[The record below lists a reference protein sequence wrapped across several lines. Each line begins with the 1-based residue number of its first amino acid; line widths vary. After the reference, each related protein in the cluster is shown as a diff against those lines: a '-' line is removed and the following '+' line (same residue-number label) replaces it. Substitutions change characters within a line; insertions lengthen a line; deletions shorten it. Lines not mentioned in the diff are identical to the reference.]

1 MTTNSLIQVRGA
13 RRSYGSYEAVR
24 GVDLDVRRGELVALL
39 GTNGAG
45 KTSLVELIEGLA
57 PADGGTVTVFGLD
70 PYAQRRAV
78 VGRIGIMMQE
88 AAFEDSLTVVETAR
102 MWAGTLDNPQPVAQV
117 LEAVNLTHRATVRVK
132 SLSGGERRRLDL
144 ALAIMGSP
152 EVLFLDEPTTGLDP
166 DSRRDTWELVRTLVA
181 SGVSVLLT
189 THYLQEAEELAD
201 RVAIMQEGRI
211 TRAGTLEEV
220 RGEHPSLEAA
230 FLALSGSRHAADLT
244 PISA

>member
-1 MTTNSLIQVRGA
+1 MTTNPLIQVRGA

-57 PADGGTVTVFGLD
+57 PTSAGTVRVFGLD
-70 PYAQRRAV
+70 PCAQRRAV
-78 VGRIGIMMQE
+78 AGRIGIMLQE
-88 AAFEDSLTVVETAR
+88 AAFEDSLTVAETAR
-102 MWAGTLDNPQPVAQV
+102 MWAGTLDDPLAVAQV

-166 DSRRDTWELVRTLVA
+166 DSRRDTWDLIRSLVA
-181 SGVSVLLT
+181 TGVSVLLT
-189 THYLQEAEELAD
+189 THYLEEAEELAD
-201 RVAIMQEGRI
+201 RIAIMQEGRI
-211 TRAGTLEEV
+211 TQAGTLDEV
-220 RGEHPSLEAA
+220 RGEHPTLEAA
-230 FLALSGSRHAADLT
+230 FLAISGSRHAVDLT
-244 PISA
+244 PVSV

>member
-57 PADGGTVTVFGLD
+57 PTTGGTVTVFGLD

-78 VGRIGIMMQE
+78 VGRIGIMLQE
-88 AAFEDSLTVVETAR
+88 AGFEDSLTVIETAR
-102 MWAGTLDNPQPVAQV
+102 MWAGTLDHPLPVAQV
-117 LEAVNLTHRATVRVK
+117 LEAVNLTHRAKVRVK

-144 ALAIMGSP
+144 ALAIMGNP

-166 DSRRDTWELVRTLVA
+166 DSRRDTWEL
-181 SGVSVLLT
+181 G
-189 THYLQEAEELAD
+189 
-201 RVAIMQEGRI
+201 G
-211 TRAGTLEEV
+211 
-220 RGEHPSLEAA
+220 SLS
-230 FLALSGSRHAADLT
+230 LSQ
-244 PISA
+244 